1 MKYIKHN
8 WSYYKEITLKDLD
21 KKELIELIQNA
32 IEIENKI
39 IHKVERIYDRRWY
52 NQPYITYSA
61 TWTLGTT
68 LTWTT
73 NWNTLILNT
82 STLASMSTWD
92 LTKVAMSISG

>member
-1 MKYIKHN
+1 MKYIKHD

-52 NQPYITYSA
+52 NQPYVTYCD
-61 TWTLGTT
+61 TWTLSTSSAT
-68 LTWTT
+68 L
-73 NWNTLILNT
+73 NWNALTLDT